1 MSFHPAKVELDCV
14 GGLKAVTAVLTSD
27 APKRSASRSPSRPNA
42 LPVVVPVVRVR
53 LALIFDIDAAGNIET
68 DAGSTLPL
76 CEAVAAAP
84 KPALPLTVIR
94 TGGRR

>member
-1 MSFHPAKVELDCV
+1 MSFQAQPLELFV
-14 GGLKAVTAVLTSD
+14 GLKEVTEPLRSN

-42 LPVVVPVVRVR
+42 LPVVAPVVRVR
-53 LALIFDIDAAGNIET
+53 LVLIFDIDAAGKFET

-84 KPALPLTVIR
+84 KPTPPLAVIR
-94 TGGRR
+94 TDGLK